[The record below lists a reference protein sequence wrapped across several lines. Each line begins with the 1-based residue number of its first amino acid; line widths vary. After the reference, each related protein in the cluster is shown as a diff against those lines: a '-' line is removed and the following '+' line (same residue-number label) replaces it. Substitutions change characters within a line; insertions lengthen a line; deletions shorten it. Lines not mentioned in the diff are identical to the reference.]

1 MDKGLVIT
9 TDDADMKRLYVK
21 VISPMVHI
29 FQIVNCP
36 NTNFKS
42 SISWEIAKSA
52 SQGLVT

>member
-9 TDDADMKRLYVK
+9 TDDADMKRLFVK
-21 VISPMVHI
+21 VISPMVHF

-52 SQGLVT
+52 S